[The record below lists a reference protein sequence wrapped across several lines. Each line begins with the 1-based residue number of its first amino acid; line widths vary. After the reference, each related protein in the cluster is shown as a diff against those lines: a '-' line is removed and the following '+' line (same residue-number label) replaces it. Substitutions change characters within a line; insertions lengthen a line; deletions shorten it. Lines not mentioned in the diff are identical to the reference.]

1 MLEYQ
6 RSMLINALFTEPI
19 LFFAIVIGIVY
30 AITVHE
36 FSHALGA
43 YIQGDRT
50 ARDMGR
56 LTLNPMAHLDP
67 LGFILVLLAG
77 FGWGK
82 PTPFNPYNLR
92 MRRFGPAIVGLFGP
106 LSNMLSGLVFG
117 LLLLFVTR
125 LELAANTFLPSFLS
139 IIVLVNFMLGLF
151 NLIPIPPLDGSKIFF
166 PLFPPSWEGLKMNL
180 ERYGAHIL
188 ISVIV
193 LDSLFRLRIFG
204 FVQELAAAMTG
215 LFFGP

>member
-1 MLEYQ
+1 MLM
-6 RSMLINALFTEPI
+6 SILFTNPV
-19 LFFAIVIGIVY
+19 LFFAVVIGIIY

-50 ARDMGR
+50 ASDMGR

-67 LGFILVLLAG
+67 MGFILVLLAG

-92 MRRFGPAIVGLFGP
+92 LRRFGPAIVGVFGP
-106 LSNMLSGLVFG
+106 LSNMLSGVFFG
-117 LLLLFVTR
+117 ILLFIVLRTGV
-125 LELAANTFLPSFLS
+125 ASGTFLPDFLS
-139 IIVLVNFMLGLF
+139 VMVVINFMLGLF

-180 ERYGAHIL
+180 ERYGAQIL
-188 ISVIV
+188 IVVIV
-193 LDSLFRLRIFG
+193 LDSLFRFHLFG
-204 FVQELAAAMTG
+204 FVQQFAAYMAD
-215 LFFGP
+215 LFVPGS

>member
-1 MLEYQ
+1 MA
-6 RSMLINALFTEPI
+6 MLINALFTEPV

-43 YIQGDRT
+43 YLQGDHT

-92 MRRFGPAIVGLFGP
+92 FRRFGPAIVGLCGP
-106 LSNMLSGLVFG
+106 LSNLLSGLVFG
-117 LLLLFVTR
+117 VLLLVVTR
-125 LELAANTFLPSFLS
+125 MGFAANTFLPSFLFM
-139 IIVLVNFMLGLF
+139 IVFVNFLLGLF

-180 ERYGAHIL
+180 ERYGAQIL
-188 ISVIV
+188 IAVIV
-193 LDSLFRLRIFG
+193 FDSLFRLHIFG
-204 FVQELAAAMTG
+204 FVQELAAQMTS
-215 LFFGP
+215 LFTLGS